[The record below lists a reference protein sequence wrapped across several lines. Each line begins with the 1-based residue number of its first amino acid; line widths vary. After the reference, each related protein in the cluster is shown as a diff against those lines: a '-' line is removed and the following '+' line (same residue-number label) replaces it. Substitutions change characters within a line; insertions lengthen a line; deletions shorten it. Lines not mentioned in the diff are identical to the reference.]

1 MINNETEHM
10 YRRLSILGRGLVL
23 VLLLWAIGPE
33 ATPAQSVEA
42 MPSASSPEQPRN
54 VILFIADGCGPASF
68 TLARDYRR
76 YKGMD
81 GPVLDGFQ
89 TGSIRTFASNS
100 RVTDSAAGAT
110 AFSAGVKTYNGAI
123 AVDTL
128 KQPVATILEAA
139 EQRGMST
146 GLVATSRITHATPA
160 AFSAHVPSRSDEAT
174 IAVQQLAQGIEVLL
188 GGGRG
193 WFRGREQDGWRD
205 DGRNLMDEASAQ
217 GYTVVQTKAT
227 FDEVTAP
234 PVLGLFTDSHMA
246 YEIDR
251 DPVDEPSIAEM
262 TAKAID
268 LLDDD
273 PDGFFLMVEGSR
285 IDHAGHGHDA
295 AAHLHDILAYDEAV
309 QAALTFA
316 EANGETLVVSTSD
329 HETGGL
335 TLGAEVDGK
344 SLYTWRPEVLDQVQA
359 SQGAILREVQRR
371 LREPHAN
378 ATTAADSAAICADVM
393 DDLVGITPDDDE
405 ANRLAQ
411 ALHEDRQAAKV
422 LSEVIAERAVL
433 GWTTGG
439 HTAVDVNLYAY
450 GPGRA
455 AFVGHFDNTHIGQA
469 LAELL
474 DLDLDALS
482 QQLRTAVGSN

>member
-1 MINNETEHM
+1 MMTNKAEHM
-10 YRRLSILGRGLVL
+10 YRQLSMLGRGLVL
-23 VLLLWAIGPE
+23 VLALWAVGPMVTAAQSGE
-33 ATPAQSVEA
+33 AT
-42 MPSASSPEQPRN
+42 SAAATSDQPRN
-54 VILFIADGCGPASF
+54 IILFIADGCGPASF
-68 TLARDYRR
+68 TMARDYLR

-81 GPVLDGFQ
+81 GLVLDGYQ

-139 EQRGMST
+139 EQRGLST

-160 AFSAHVPSRSDEAT
+160 AFAAHVPSRSDEAT
-174 IAVQQLAQGIEVLL
+174 IAEQQLGQGIEVLL

-193 WFRGREQDGWRD
+193 WFQGREQDGWRD
-205 DGRNLMDEASAQ
+205 DGQDLMDMAATQ
-217 GYTVVQTKAT
+217 GYTVVQTKTA
-227 FDEVTAP
+227 FDDVTAP

-251 DPVDEPSIAEM
+251 DPAAEPSIAEM

-285 IDHAGHGHDA
+285 IDHAGHGNDA

-309 QAALTFA
+309 EAALAFA
-316 EANGETLVVSTSD
+316 EANGETLVISTAD

-335 TLGAEVDGK
+335 TLGAKVNGE
-344 SLYTWRPEVLDQVQA
+344 SLYTWKPEVVDQVQA
-359 SQGAILREVQRR
+359 SHGELLREMHRR
-371 LREPHAN
+371 LIASGGTPADTV
-378 ATTAADSAAICADVM
+378 ATSTEVLS
-393 DDLVGITPDDDE
+393 DLIGFTPDADDV
-405 ANRLAQ
+405 ARLVEV
-411 ALHEDRQAAKV
+411 LHEDRQAADV
-422 LSEVIAERAVL
+422 LADVIAERAVI
-433 GWTTGG
+433 GWTTNG

-450 GPGRA
+450 GPGRE
-455 AFVGHFDNTHIGQA
+455 AFVGHYDNTHIGKT
-469 LAELL
+469 LAELW
-474 DLDLDALS
+474 DMDLDALS
-482 QQLRTAVGSN
+482 QQLRAAVGSN